1 MWIRASVS
9 DRYGYKDILFSQK
22 IRYVDTFFLT
32 NEHEIVPIS
41 LIEKVDMWIRF
52 IIFEKQLM

>member
-1 MWIRASVS
+1 MDTCIGIGSIRIQ
-9 DRYGYKDILFSQK
+9 GYTIFSENP
-22 IRYVDTFFLT
+22 ICGYVFLT